1 MNVQKHYRGFALTWQ
16 DPPETGDGYQISI
29 SSEDL
34 DLNGKLEAA
43 EQVRPARHVLKD
55 AQREAQLFID
65 SLLSRSRRGKTLNR
79 DHGMTGL

>member
-16 DPPETGDGYQISI
+16 DPPETGEGYQLSI

-34 DLNGKLEAA
+34 DLRGSGTSASREACAQRCAARSAAVYRWRAIAA
-43 EQVRPARHVLKD
+43 EGRH
-55 AQREAQLFID
+55 
-65 SLLSRSRRGKTLNR
+65 TLNR